1 MAKVENTKV
10 QVSFKINRELNKVLE
25 QKAKLEQMTKTNLCE
40 IALEKELYKDVNIQN
55 ELLGSNQEI
64 IKTINRLEKK
74 FDVYTSMFIYF
85 LKFFFTAHKE
95 EFNREKIGDINTAF
109 NIGEEKKNNFISLF
123 KQENKHMTNII
134 EALLADYIIQE
145 EK

>member
-1 MAKVENTKV
+1 MRNIIIDCDPGHDDV
-10 QVSFKINRELNKVLE
+10 
-25 QKAKLEQMTKTNLCE
+25 
-40 IALEKELYKDVNIQN
+40 IAILTAI
-55 ELLGSNQEI
+55 
-64 IKTINRLEKK
+64 
-74 FDVYTSMFIYF
+74 
-85 LKFFFTAHKE
+85 AHKE
-95 EFNREKIGDINTAF
+95 EFNREKIGDINMAF